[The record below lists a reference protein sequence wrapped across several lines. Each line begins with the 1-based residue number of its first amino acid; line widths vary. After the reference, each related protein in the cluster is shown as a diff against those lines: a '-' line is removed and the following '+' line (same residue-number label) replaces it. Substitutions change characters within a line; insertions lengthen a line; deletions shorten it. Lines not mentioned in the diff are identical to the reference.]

1 MKKQFL
7 ILIILGMIGQF
18 VGLVGFCSANNNDQS
33 LNYMYLFVVSGVIGV
48 GALHLENY
56 YTKKINKQI
65 W

>member
-7 ILIILGMIGQF
+7 ILAILGMIGQF

-56 YTKKINKQI
+56 YTKKINK
-65 W
+65 